1 MPSDLTAV
9 VTEVEHHAAERGWDQ
24 PPRLYALVRTVDLLH
39 QEPGLAQQLGLPAE
53 PSPDSIT
60 PVEQEP
66 LPASEPLDDALA
78 RVAWPEEVHGCA
90 LVAERLMLPP
100 TAEAEMPEDGDIGE
114 WAAHRSDREEVRLVV
129 GVLRDGTRGS
139 AVRLRSH
146 DSGPEVLT
154 GPDLVPNLAEAL
166 AITLT

>member
-9 VTEVEHHAAERGWDQ
+9 VTEIEGHAAGRGWDQ
-24 PPRLYALVRTVDLLH
+24 PPRLYALVRTAELLQ
-39 QEPGLAQQLGLPAE
+39 QEPALARQLGLPAE
-53 PSPDSIT
+53 PGPDSIT

-66 LPASEPLDDALA
+66 LSASEPLDDALA

-90 LVAERLMLPP
+90 VVAERLMLPP
-100 TAEAEMPEDGDIGE
+100 AAEAEMPDEGDVGE
-114 WAAHRSDREEVRLVV
+114 WAAGRSDREEVRLVV

-154 GPDLVPNLAEAL
+154 GPDLVPDLAEAL
-166 AITLT
+166 ATTLT